1 MALRKGNQDRRE
13 LEEAAHADG
22 RIEAIR
28 KSREAETGSESTPER
43 TRSDTGAISLSSRKT
58 GFLVRLS
65 PADHAALQRD
75 SEARGISMA
84 AIVRELVHKYLK
96 RI

>member
-1 MALRKGNQDRRE
+1 MTLRKKD
-13 LEEAAHADG
+13 L
-22 RIEAIR
+22 
-28 KSREAETGSESTPER
+28 EAEVRAEPRVLPHKETDTGTASDR
-43 TRSDTGAISLSSRKT
+43 NRSDIATASKRYRKK

-65 PADHAALQRD
+65 PEDHAALQRD
-75 SEARGISMA
+75 SELRGISMG